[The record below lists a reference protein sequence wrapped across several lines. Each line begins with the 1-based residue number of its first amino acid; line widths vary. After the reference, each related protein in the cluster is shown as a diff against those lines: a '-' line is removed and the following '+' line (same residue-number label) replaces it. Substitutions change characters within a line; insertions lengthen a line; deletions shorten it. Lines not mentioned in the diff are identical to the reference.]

1 MWLLFCFLFGAVHLL
16 LIETRPKCP
25 KRPEFLLSGLL
36 FRKVIISCWVFEHGH
51 WILDENFIGVKGCM
65 CQFIRRYIR
74 RQQLLD
80 EKLTGI
86 WMWMDMLYIYYFGQ
100 STPKTTC
107 MDPNNSH
114 SWKNVF
120 LFRSINL
127 RLQSLVF
134 FFPGVF
140 ICIISEYMIIK
151 YICIYICDHMCVSK
165 SVLPQMT
172 IEDTP

>member
-134 FFPGVF
+134 FFSGGV
-140 ICIISEYMIIK
+140 YMYNIW
-151 YICIYICDHMCVSK
+151 IYDY
-165 SVLPQMT
+165 
-172 IEDTP
+172 